1 MIIHRLMAFAKDVTE
16 SKKDKKKR
24 GHLHKADAHLIAN

>member
-1 MIIHRLMAFAKDVTE
+1 MITHRLMAFAKDVTE
-16 SKKDKKKR
+16 PKKDKKR